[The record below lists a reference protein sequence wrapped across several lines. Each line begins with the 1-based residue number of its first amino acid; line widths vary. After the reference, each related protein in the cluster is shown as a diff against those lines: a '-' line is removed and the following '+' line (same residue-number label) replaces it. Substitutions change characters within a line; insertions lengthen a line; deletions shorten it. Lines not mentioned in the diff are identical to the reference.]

1 MLTEYNPSATVQC
14 KEETQLLILG
24 REDFL
29 NLIKDNFEI
38 TRKILEEISTRLYHA
53 DVEIVDLSFEPI
65 PHRFINTILVLAQK
79 SPKLEKNQ
87 MIINIPLTHKELAE
101 IIGTRRELVTKILS
115 NLKKEKLIEI
125 QKDRKIKLIDVKGL
139 KKLLK

>member
-1 MLTEYNPSATVQC
+1 
-14 KEETQLLILG
+14 
-24 REDFL
+24 
-29 NLIKDNFEI
+29 
-38 TRKILEEISTRLYHA
+38 
-53 DVEIVDLSFEPI
+53 
-65 PHRFINTILVLAQK
+65 
-79 SPKLEKNQ
+79 

-125 QKDRKIKLIDVKGL
+125 KKDRKIKLIDVKGL